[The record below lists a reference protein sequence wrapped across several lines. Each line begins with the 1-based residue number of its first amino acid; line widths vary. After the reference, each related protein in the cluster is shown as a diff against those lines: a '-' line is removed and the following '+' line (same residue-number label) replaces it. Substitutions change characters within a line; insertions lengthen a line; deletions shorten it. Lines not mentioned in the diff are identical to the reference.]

1 VRKVR
6 YLLLGDILK
15 QYYSYKKFQQDT
27 KELIKEVK
35 SFYPEAILSIARG
48 GFTLSHAMAE
58 GLNIRDLQSIR
69 TELYDGTCKREELK
83 LFGHCQ
89 FGVKRVLVVDD
100 IADSGETLAFIMN
113 YLEENFPAVEFKSAT
128 LFYKKTSIYK
138 PDFWVNEANNW
149 IEFFWEKDFTL

>member
-1 VRKVR
+1 M
-6 YLLLGDILK
+6 K
-15 QYYSYKKFQQDT
+15 QYYSYKNFQQDT

-35 SFYPEAILSIARG
+35 SFHPEAILSIARG

-69 TELYDGTCKREELK
+69 TELYDGRCKREELK
-83 LFGHCQ
+83 LFGHCH

-113 YLEENFPAVEFKSAT
+113 YLEENFSTVEFKSAT
-128 LFYKKTSIYK
+128 LFYKKTSIYE